1 MPGITALKNGN
12 KSIASRNLLIA
23 GIYLFFGIA
32 ILAMCFDLLQEELII
47 KFSNM
52 KQLFA
57 TNIKRRRNI
66 ILNRQEMSDGNNTVF
81 VEDEEFK
88 DHDEF
93 KSRKIVVNPKSSE
106 ANNSNKFPSSPRV
119 PRTLYFK
126 NENNLHHSN
135 DC

>member
-1 MPGITALKNGN
+1 MPGITALKNGD
-12 KSIASRNLLIA
+12 KSTASRNLLIA

-57 TNIKRRRNI
+57 TNIKKRRNI
-66 ILNRQEMSDGNNTVF
+66 ILNRQELSETSQKSV
-81 VEDEEFK
+81 VYEDDEYYK
-88 DHDEF
+88 DDL
-93 KSRKIVVNPKSSE
+93 KSRKIFVNPKSSD
-106 ANNSNKFPSSPRV
+106 SNKFPSSPRV

-126 NENNLHHSN
+126 NENNLKSSN

>member
-66 ILNRQEMSDGNNTVF
+66 ILNRQETSDGNNTVF
-81 VEDEEFK
+81 VEEEEFK
-88 DHDEF
+88 DQSEF
-93 KSRKIVVNPKSSE
+93 NSRKIFVNPKSSE
-106 ANNSNKFPSSPRV
+106 ANNGNKFPSSPRV

-126 NENNLHHSN
+126 NENNLHRSN